1 MIINLYQDLRGAI
14 AAIIAGGIAVVAG
27 IATAPFSGGMSLAAV
42 VAGVKLIGT
51 TVIVAGGAAF
61 AANYI
66 AKQNIPNDFYLPLYQ
81 ISPEEIFA
89 GQILLFDVN
98 FFNPKDATSSELVTN
113 QIIDQESSAAT
124 LQGVISKW
132 YLTIRNFSIVALLS
146 ILVYIGIRI
155 IISSTAQDK
164 AKYKQR
170 LLDWVIA
177 MCMLFF
183 LHYIMAFAVTVTE
196 LITDSLAK
204 KGPSYVAIFTDDTL
218 EDYHWDF
225 KQATYK
231 YYDENNQVV
240 DEKDVESKKNQGEKI
255 ETRKE
260 SIDIDSKIFD
270 DSNKDGVYAKLKEAG
285 IIVEEQNSKGKV
297 VHKLLW
303 PTNLMGKARIDA
315 QLEVDGQNGDNTL
328 VSQFSNT
335 MIFVALVIYTIM
347 FVFRYLQ
354 RVLMLAFLTII
365 APFVAMTY
373 PLDKMGDG
381 SAQAFNMW
389 LKEYLYNL
397 LIQPVHLIL
406 YTIFISTAFEFAVSN
421 PLYTLVVLGFML
433 QAEKIMRK
441 FFGFE
446 KASTVA
452 GGSALGG
459 AMAMQAINSLRKIG
473 GPKRGKGGAGG
484 KGTNGAVEGNEKI
497 KMADRKADDGKDIGD
512 LLDDGDSEGKSGA
525 LPAPGLE
532 NPLDKTSEEGN
543 RIKDAKALYGAGMID
558 KEALAT
564 AKEQDTRG
572 MGQWIYDAYQGSNLQ
587 EGVHKVGSAVYNSKP
602 VKFTRKIGGT
612 LANGAR
618 GVRDLAGK
626 GIRKV
631 PKPIRNTFRGAASVA
646 GKGLATTGR
655 IAMNAAP
662 KIGGAALKGT
672 VAGTAALAG
681 MAAGLVSDDYSNV
694 LKWGAAGAGAGWAGA
709 SGAISV
715 GKDIGSTVNGA
726 FDTVQNGI
734 ESAASTYRIAT
745 HGYDVEEKRQNE
757 KADKAAMK
765 DKDRQAKYAE
775 KLKLQNKAAI
785 QEAMKQAQTYRESGI
800 TDDDLIIKAM
810 KAKSF
815 NSERDSRERIIT
827 AGLAEKAKNNGQD
840 VEKNLDYIKGQ
851 LSEKGINKKD
861 IDKYIT
867 GIKEINKWKI

>member
-1 MIINLYQDLRGAI
+1 MAGVV
-14 AAIIAGGIAVVAG
+14 AGGIVVAIG
-27 IATAPFSGGMSLAAV
+27 LAAAPFSGGVSLAAV
-42 VAGVKLIGT
+42 VAGLKLAGA
-51 TVIVAGGAAF
+51 TVIATVGTGLAAG
-61 AANYI
+61 YI
-66 AKQNIPNDFYLPLYQ
+66 TKQCMPNDFYLPLYK
-81 ISPEEIFA
+81 ISPEEIFS
-89 GQILLFDVN
+89 GEVLLFDVN
-98 FFNPKDATSSELVTN
+98 FFNPKAEATETLENGQV
-113 QIIDQESSAAT
+113 IKQESSAAK

-132 YLTIRNFSIVALLS
+132 YFTIRNFSIVALLS

-170 LLDWVIA
+170 LLDWIIA

-183 LHYIMAFAVTVTE
+183 LHYIMAFAITVTE

-204 KGPSYVAIFTDDTL
+204 KGPSYVAVFTEDTL
-218 EDYHWDF
+218 KDYHWDF
-225 KQATYK
+225 KQQVYK
-231 YYDENNQVV
+231 YYHEDKEVTDEEAENLKQ
-240 DEKDVESKKNQGEKI
+240 QGEDV

-260 SIDIDSKIFD
+260 DITIDSAILKD
-270 DSNKDGVYAKLKEAG
+270 EKDGVYKAFEEAG
-285 IIVEEQNSKGKV
+285 IIGVDDDGK
-297 VHKLLW
+297 KYLAW

-315 QLEVDGQNGDNTL
+315 QLELDGEEGDNTAI
-328 VSQFSNT
+328 SQFANT
-335 MIFVALVIYTIM
+335 MIFVALVMYTIL
-347 FVFRYLQ
+347 FVFRYLK
-354 RVLMLAFLTII
+354 RLLMLAFLTII

-397 LIQPVHLIL
+397 LIQPVHLVL
-406 YTIFISTAFEFAVSN
+406 YTVLIGTAFEFAVSN
-421 PLYTLVVLGFML
+421 PLYTLVALGFML

-525 LPAPGLE
+525 LPASGLE
-532 NPLDKTSEEGN
+532 NSLDKTSEDGN
-543 RIKDAKALYGAGMID
+543 RIKDAKALYGADMID
-558 KEALAT
+558 KEAFAT

-587 EGVHKVGSAVYNSKP
+587 EGVNKFGNAVYNSKP

-618 GVRDLAGK
+618 GVRDLARK

-646 GKGLATTGR
+646 GKGLAYAT
-655 IAMNAAP
+655 P
-662 KIGGAALKGT
+662 KIGKAAAKATLTGAGALYG
-672 VAGTAALAG
+672 A
-681 MAAGLVSDDYSNV
+681 AAGLVSDDFSNT
-694 LKWGAAGAGAGWAGA
+694 LKWGAAGAGAGWAGTDGIIAAGKGIGSTA
-709 SGAISV
+709 SGAV
-715 GKDIGSTVNGA
+715 
-726 FDTVQNGI
+726 DTIQNGI
-734 ESAASTYRIAT
+734 ETAASTYTLQA
-745 HGYDVEEKRQNE
+745 HGSEAEEKRQKE
-757 KADKAAMK
+757 KADKDAMRNA
-765 DKDRQAKYAE
+765 DRRKEYAE
-775 KLKLQNKAAI
+775 KLKLKDKAAI

>member
-1 MIINLYQDLRGAI
+1 M
-14 AAIIAGGIAVVAG
+14 AGVVASG
-27 IATAPFSGGMSLAAV
+27 IVVAIGLATVPFSGGVSLAAV
-42 VAGVKLIGT
+42 VAVLKLAGA
-51 TVIVAGGAAF
+51 TVIASVGTGLAAG
-61 AANYI
+61 YI
-66 AKQNIPNDFYLPLYQ
+66 TKQCMPNDFYLPLYK
-81 ISPEEIFA
+81 ISPEEIFS
-89 GQILLFDVN
+89 GEVLLFDVN
-98 FFNPKDATSSELVTN
+98 FFNPKAEATETLENGQV
-113 QIIDQESSAAT
+113 IKQESSAAK

-132 YLTIRNFSIVALLS
+132 YFTIRNFSIVALLS
-146 ILVYIGIRI
+146 ILVYMGIRI

-170 LLDWVIA
+170 LLDWIIA

-183 LHYIMAFAVTVTE
+183 LHYIMAFAITVTE

-204 KGPSYVAIFTDDTL
+204 KGPSYVAVFTEDTL
-218 EDYHWDF
+218 KDYHWDF
-225 KQATYK
+225 KQQVYK
-231 YYDENNQVV
+231 YYHEDKEVTDE
-240 DEKDVESKKNQGEKI
+240 EAKNLKQQGEDV

-260 SIDIDSKIFD
+260 DITIDSAILKD
-270 DSNKDGVYAKLKEAG
+270 EKDGVYKAFEEAG
-285 IIVEEQNSKGKV
+285 IIGVDDDGK
-297 VHKLLW
+297 KYLAW

-315 QLEVDGQNGDNTL
+315 QLELDGEEGDNTAI
-328 VSQFSNT
+328 SQFANT
-335 MIFVALVIYTIM
+335 MIFVALVMYTIL
-347 FVFRYLQ
+347 FVFRYLE
-354 RVLMLAFLTII
+354 RLLMLAFLTII

-397 LIQPVHLIL
+397 LIQPVHLVL
-406 YTIFISTAFEFAVSN
+406 YTVLIGTAFEFAVSN
-421 PLYTLVVLGFML
+421 PLYTLVALGFML

-587 EGVHKVGSAVYNSKP
+587 EGVNKFGNAVYNSNP

-631 PKPIRNTFRGAASVA
+631 PKPIRNTFKGAAAVA
-646 GKGLATTGR
+646 GKGLAYAT
-655 IAMNAAP
+655 P
-662 KIGGAALKGT
+662 KIGKAAAKATLTGAGALYGT
-672 VAGTAALAG
+672 
-681 MAAGLVSDDYSNV
+681 AAGLVSDDFSNA
-694 LKWGAAGAGAGWAGA
+694 LKWGAAGAGAGWVGTDGIIAAGKGIGSTA
-709 SGAISV
+709 SGAV
-715 GKDIGSTVNGA
+715 
-726 FDTVQNGI
+726 DTIQNGI
-734 ESAASTYRIAT
+734 ETASSTYTLQA
-745 HGYDVEEKRQNE
+745 HGSEAEEKRQKE
-757 KADKAAMK
+757 KADKDAMRNA
-765 DKDRQAKYAE
+765 DRRKKYAE
-775 KLKLQNKAAI
+775 KLKLKDKAAI